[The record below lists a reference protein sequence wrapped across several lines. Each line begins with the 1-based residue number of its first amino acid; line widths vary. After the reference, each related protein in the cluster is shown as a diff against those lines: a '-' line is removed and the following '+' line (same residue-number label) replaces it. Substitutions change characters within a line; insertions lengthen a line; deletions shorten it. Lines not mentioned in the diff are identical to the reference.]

1 MADTSKSVYVAITA
15 NLVVAAAK
23 FVASAFTGSSSML
36 AEGIHSLVDT
46 ANGGLLLIGN
56 RARRREP
63 DDEHPFGYGKE
74 LYFWGFVVAML
85 LFALGGGFSIFQGVW
100 RLLHP
105 APLES
110 PGWNYAVLLVTLLS
124 DGYSWIVAYGQLRA
138 SRGEPTIL
146 RAARAS
152 KDPSLFSIWFEDSA
166 DLAGVGLALLGVAL
180 SQALASPY
188 PDAIA
193 SLLIGV
199 TMAATALLLGYE
211 TRKLLIGEGADL
223 NIVRGIRAIV
233 EADDCV
239 AHCGPPLTMHLGPED
254 VLVNLDVQFRAGLSA
269 DGIFEAVDRLES
281 SIRER
286 FPEVRRIFIEPERLR
301 LPDGR
306 PSETPRAAAGQARA
320 GASNCPEERGPSDY

>member
-1 MADTSKSVYVAITA
+1 MADTSRAVYVSIGT
-15 NLVVAAAK
+15 NLVVAVAK

-46 ANGGLLLIGN
+46 VNGALLLVGN

-85 LFALGGGFSIFQGVW
+85 IFALGGGISIIEGVE

-105 APLES
+105 EPLET
-110 PGWNYAVLLVTLLS
+110 PAWNYAVLLVALIS
-124 DGYSWIVAYGQLRA
+124 DGYSWIVAYSQLRA
-138 SRGEPTIL
+138 SRHEPTIL
-146 RAARAS
+146 LAARAS
-152 KDPSLFSIWFEDSA
+152 KDSALFIVWFEDTA
-166 DLAGVGLALLGVAL
+166 ALAGIGLAFLGVAL
-180 SQALASPY
+180 SQALGNPY
-188 PDAIA
+188 PDALA

-211 TRKLLIGEGADL
+211 TRELLIGERADVE
-223 NIVRGIRAIV
+223 IVRGIRAIV
-233 EADDCV
+233 EADGCIT
-239 AHCGPPLTMHLGPED
+239 HCGPPLTMHLGPED
-254 VLVNLDVQFRAGLSA
+254 VLVNLDVQFRAGLSSDA
-269 DGIFEAVDRLES
+269 IFEAVDRLES

-306 PSETPRAAAGQARA
+306 PSESPRAAAGVARA
-320 GASNCPEERGPSDY
+320 GAPGCPAERGPSDY